1 MNTIPHPDE
10 SCKCESCLTIA
21 RSGTPK
27 VDVINTVKELQDE
40 LLTIKGSIS
49 KLRLRIR
56 KIEGVLL

>member
-1 MNTIPHPDE
+1 MKHPDE
-10 SCKCESCLTIA
+10 RYYPDL
-21 RSGTPK
+21 
-27 VDVINTVKELQDE
+27 VDTVKELQDE